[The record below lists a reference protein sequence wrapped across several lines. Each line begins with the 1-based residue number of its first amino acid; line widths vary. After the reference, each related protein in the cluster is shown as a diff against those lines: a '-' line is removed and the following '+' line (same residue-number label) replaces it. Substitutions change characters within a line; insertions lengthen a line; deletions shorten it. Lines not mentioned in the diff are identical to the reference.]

1 MNGMVIAAPQ
11 AWDEACFSVP
21 AVRALMA
28 SGLPV
33 TIVCPE
39 TQKSFWETLPGLSII
54 HYPPKTSVRGIA
66 EVLEGSEAAVVWEYG
81 IAAEACARARILRR
95 TGPSGDKALMKLL
108 TDPLPLP
115 APGPIEHRVRHY
127 LSVPEA
133 LGIDTR
139 VPAFFEPVDLG
150 IPPVPGTVLLAP
162 DSDYGR
168 SHEWP
173 LERWEKVARA
183 LIERGKRPTIV
194 AVPNGGGLAAKL
206 LAALGDDARFAELE
220 PLGEA
225 LPILAAHEKILAAD
239 GSLPHLA
246 SHAGSTCVVLFG
258 PNEPIWK
265 RPLGKRHTILRRH
278 VECSPCFAAKCVM
291 DLRCQHELTV
301 EIVLAAS
308 LLSI

>member
-33 TIVCPE
+33 TMLCPE
-39 TQKSFWETLPGLSII
+39 TQETFWKTLPGLSIVL
-54 HYPPKTSVRGIA
+54 YSPKTSPRAIA
-66 EVLEGSEAAVVWEYG
+66 QGLGGFDAAILWEDSL
-81 IAAEACARARILRR
+81 AAEACARAKIPRR
-95 TGPSGDKALMKLL
+95 TGPSGGKALMRLL
-108 TDPLPLP
+108 TDPLSMA

-127 LSVPEA
+127 LSLPEA

-139 VPAFFEPVDLG
+139 VPAFFEPADLG

-206 LAALGDDARFAELE
+206 LAVLGEDARFAELE

-225 LPILAAHEKILAAD
+225 LPILAAHEKVVAAD

-258 PNEPIWK
+258 PNEPAWK
-265 RPLGKRHTILRRH
+265 RPLGKRHSILRRH

-291 DLRCQHELTV
+291 DLRCQNELTL
-301 EIVLAAS
+301 EKVLEV
-308 LLSI
+308 L

>member
-1 MNGMVIAAPQ
+1 MNGMVIAAPL

-21 AVRALMA
+21 AVRALVA

-33 TIVCPE
+33 TMLCPE
-39 TQKSFWETLPGLSII
+39 SQETFWKTLPGLSII
-54 HYPPKTSVRGIA
+54 HYSSKAKAKLIA
-66 EVLEGSEAAVVWEYG
+66 EPLGGFEAAVVWEDG
-81 IAAEACARARILRR
+81 LAAEACARARISRR
-95 TGPSGDKALMKLL
+95 TGPSGEKALMKLL

-127 LSVPEA
+127 LSLPEA
-133 LGIDTR
+133 MGIDTR
-139 VPAFFEPVDLG
+139 VPEFFEPVDLG
-150 IPPVPGTVLLAP
+150 IPHVPGTVLLAP

-183 LIERGKRPTIV
+183 LIESGKRPTIV

-225 LPILAAHEKILAAD
+225 LPILAAHEKVIAAD

-258 PNEPIWK
+258 PNEPAWK

-291 DLRCQHELTV
+291 DLRCQNELTL
-301 EIVLAAS
+301 EKVLEA
-308 LLSI
+308 L

>member
-1 MNGMVIAAPQ
+1 MNGMVIAAPL

-33 TIVCPE
+33 TILCPE
-39 TQKSFWETLPGLSII
+39 AQETFWKTLPGLSII
-54 HYPPKTSVRGIA
+54 HYSPKTNAKGIA
-66 EVLEGSEAAVVWEYG
+66 EVLGGFEAAVIWENG
-81 IAAEACARARILRR
+81 IAAEACARAKISRR
-95 TGPSGDKALMKLL
+95 TGPSGEKALMKLL

-127 LSVPEA
+127 LSLPEA
-133 LGIDTR
+133 MGIDTR
-139 VPAFFEPVDLG
+139 VPGFFEPVDLG
-150 IPPVPGTVLLAP
+150 IPSVPGTVLLAP

-183 LIERGKRPTIV
+183 LIESGKRPTIV

-225 LPILAAHEKILAAD
+225 LPIFAAHEKVIAAD

-258 PNEPIWK
+258 PNEPAWK
-265 RPLGKRHTILRRH
+265 RPLGKRHTVLRRH

-291 DLRCQHELTV
+291 DLRCQNELTL
-301 EIVLAAS
+301 EKVLEA
-308 LLSI
+308 LG